1 MSFRKHTAQQ
11 QAHINTFRFITG
23 FLCMVIVVLAYCV
36 WEARKDLW
44 IHIPPD
50 LRSGSTR
57 LWWDIPPE
65 SVYAFGLY
73 IFQQVQRWP
82 KDGEVDYKGNLFR
95 YAAYLTPSCK
105 VFLEKDFEFRRNAGE
120 LRGRERTT
128 SEIPGRGIGESN
140 GRVIQ
145 HSINDWTV
153 NLDMDSTEY
162 YAGEIKRALARYP
175 LHVIRA
181 DVDPETNPFGLQWDC
196 YSDTPQR
203 IELEEPAAPPS
214 GREVYD
220 PEVDRLA
227 LANAC
232 PTHTGPRGG
241 DSALGAHSVGHSID
255 GRPGTHCLCRQK
267 RASWRSSGSAGQAAR
282 PEYRRRTL
290 PARQRAD
297 SSSAPAPAGR
307 DQWRADAHRYRRLRG
322 SGRST
327 AARAGQ
333 DRRRRARGSAL
344 WPAPEAQPSAA
355 AKQTEQAEAPKA
367 VPRETP
373 VPVVLTRYAA
383 QMLYAPL
390 RTVEPVDGVG
400 QVRVKRQLDLT
411 TLLPSLPITAT
422 ALGAWR
428 LDDYYVTAVKLQNA
442 SAQHLALDPRDLMGN
457 FVAAT
462 FQHPHLGPGATLP
475 TLLPCIW

>member
-1 MSFRKHTAQQ
+1 
-11 QAHINTFRFITG
+11 
-23 FLCMVIVVLAYCV
+23 
-36 WEARKDLW
+36 
-44 IHIPPD
+44 
-50 LRSGSTR
+50 
-57 LWWDIPPE
+57 
-65 SVYAFGLY
+65 
-73 IFQQVQRWP
+73 
-82 KDGEVDYKGNLFR
+82 
-95 YAAYLTPSCK
+95 
-105 VFLEKDFEFRRNAGE
+105 
-120 LRGRERTT
+120 
-128 SEIPGRGIGESN
+128 
-140 GRVIQ
+140 
-145 HSINDWTV
+145 
-153 NLDMDSTEY
+153 MDSTEY
-162 YAGEIKRALARYP
+162 YAGEKIKRALARYP

-196 YSDTPQR
+196 YPIRLNVSSLRSRP
-203 IELEEPAAPPS
+203 PPPS

-297 SSSAPAPAGR
+297 SPA
-307 DQWRADAHRYRRLRG
+307 RLRLQDATNG
-322 SGRST
+322 EQMLIDI
-327 AARAGQ
+327 AATEAAADQQPREPVRIVAGE
-333 DRRRRARGSAL
+333 
-344 WPAPEAQPSAA
+344 PVAPHYGQPREAQPSAA

-373 VPVVLTRYAA
+373 IPVVLTRYAA

-400 QVRVKRQLDLT
+400 QVRVKRQLDRPPCSPAYPSRLPPWAPGGWT
-411 TLLPSLPITAT
+411 TTTS
-422 ALGAWR
+422 R
-428 LDDYYVTAVKLQNA
+428 
-442 SAQHLALDPRDLMGN
+442 R
-457 FVAAT
+457 
-462 FQHPHLGPGATLP
+462 
-475 TLLPCIW
+475 